1 MYDFSCSTIAD
12 SRLHGQTVRLSLPD
26 NQTFLLRENLA
37 TLGVLP
43 GTGSPALASLIKY
56 FCTWLATWV
65 KKVRHAQSSMVISPP
80 DTPPPVALSWCQEH
94 WQSSQTASSLLP
106 PEDECEA
113 APQTEPAT
121 RGT

>member
-1 MYDFSCSTIAD
+1 MTISAVPLQTVW
-12 SRLHGQTVRLSLPD
+12 LHGQTLSLPD
-26 NQTFLLRENLA
+26 NQTFLLRVNLA

-56 FCTWLATWV
+56 FCTWLATWF
-65 KKVRHAQSSMVISPP
+65 KEGMHTGVRVQFLHWLHHAVPA
-80 DTPPPVALSWCQEH
+80 VLFWCQEH
-94 WQSSQTASSLLP
+94 WQSSQTSSSLSPL
-106 PEDECEA
+106 EDECEA